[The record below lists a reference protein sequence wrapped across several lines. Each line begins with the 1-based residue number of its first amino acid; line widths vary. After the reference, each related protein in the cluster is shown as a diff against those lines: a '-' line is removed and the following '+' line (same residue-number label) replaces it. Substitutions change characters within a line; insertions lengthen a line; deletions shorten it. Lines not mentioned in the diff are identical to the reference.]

1 MKSADL
7 QEGANEKSI
16 EKRGG
21 ALHREKRGTFR
32 GAPHRQGAPSRSTR
46 SQATGEDAHVDSR
59 HLRPTREEGTKPH
72 KNAHLWTRATA
83 DSTGNVQGSIAK
95 DKILTGK
102 ELQIL
107 LMYLCWLLIASLRAE
122 KYNLEAC
129 LPPA

>member
-1 MKSADL
+1 MKSTDL

-21 ALHREKRGTFR
+21 LFIEKSEAPFGVLLTDRELHPALP
-32 GAPHRQGAPSRSTR
+32 GARPRVKTR
-46 SQATGEDAHVDSR
+46 TW
-59 HLRPTREEGTKPH
+59 EEGTKPH
-72 KNAHLWTRATA
+72 KNAHLWTRAMA